1 MTKIEWTHRKGTK
14 GETWNPIRARN
25 KATGGVGHFC
35 TKVSAGCQ
43 NCYAA
48 AFQKRFKNTV
58 RYAAQDADKVELFL
72 DETALLKPLHWKKP
86 RTIFVCSMT
95 DLFYEGHQDQWLD
108 KVFSVMTM
116 CPQHTF
122 IVLTKRPERMRE
134 YISLDTSQEN
144 IHEILSYEAAVKWG
158 CYEEVEALGGKY
170 FSGQYGEFGMCELP
184 PGYEDVEFDWP
195 LKNVWLVTSVEDQA
209 TADQRIPMLLHA
221 PAAVRFLS
229 IEPLLSEVDLAS
241 ILDLYQP
248 MGGGWDAKHPCG
260 QPALGIDWVIVGG
273 ESGHNARP
281 MHPDWARLLRDQC
294 KAAGVPFFFKQWG
307 AWAPVTEEEIPDKFG
322 PVCDPFRTM
331 CSNGFIGGLSLDSAF
346 LHAPHRWP
354 QCFPQGADGDATCT
368 HAYLHYVGKKAAGRS
383 LDGVEHNEFPEVKS

>member
-25 KATGGVGHFC
+25 KATGGIGHFC

-48 AFQKRFKNTV
+48 DFQKRFKNTV

-72 DETALLKPLHWKKP
+72 DETVLMQPLRWKKP

-158 CYEEVEALGGKY
+158 CHEEVEALGGKY

-195 LKNVWLVTSVEDQA
+195 LKNVWLGTSVEDQA
-209 TADQRIPMLLHA
+209 TTDERIPALLDT
-221 PAAVRFLS
+221 PATVRFLS
-229 IEPLLSEVDLAS
+229 IEPLLGPVSFEGRFVDHPDPAYHVNW
-241 ILDLYQP
+241 IEQLD
-248 MGGGWDAKHPCG
+248 W
-260 QPALGIDWVIVGG
+260 IIVGG

-307 AWAPVTEEEIPDKFG
+307 AWTRNRVEGSYDSRMVWPSKESG
-322 PVCDPFRTM
+322 
-331 CSNGFIGGLSLDSAF
+331 IGGVIMT
-346 LHAPHRWP
+346 
-354 QCFPQGADGDATCT
+354 Q
-368 HAYLHYVGKKAAGRS
+368 VGKKAAGRS
-383 LDGVEHNEFPEVKS
+383 LDGVEHTEFPEVKS